1 MTPYRLSLP
10 SEDDPYPAYR
20 GFRDRDPAHYSA
32 PEDIWVLTRYADVSH
47 AFQDWRTWSSQRRGN
62 LLNDMPERIGKT
74 LGTTD
79 PPGHRFAR
87 SLVERAF
94 TWRTVEG
101 LLPKI
106 DSLAGA
112 LARAATERGSVDMV
126 AEVSAPFNASILGA
140 MFGLPEQDFLR
151 LRRWLDDFFLREEG
165 AVGEETPQAR
175 AMRNLSRYLDSV
187 AGDRLERPSDDL
199 MSMMLRADAG
209 GRKLSREQVVITTMT
224 FLTAGFESTNN
235 LFTNLAHA
243 LALHQAVYRRVRRR
257 PELVPDF
264 VEEGMRWDAAAQG
277 FVRCPTR
284 DVDMHG
290 KTIPAGAQVLL
301 HIGSANRDERVFPDP
316 DRLEIDRQR
325 KRHLGFGKGIHF
337 CVGAPLARLMAQS
350 LFERLLGASRVWEVD
365 LDGASRVETPNFR
378 GFSVLPLR
386 IREG

>member
-1 MTPYRLSLP
+1 MRPYRLSMVA
-10 SEDDPYPAYR
+10 SDDPYPSYR
-20 GFRDRDPAHYSA
+20 AFRDRDPAHYSP
-32 PEDIWVLTRYADVSH
+32 PEDVWVLTRYKDVED
-47 AFQDWRTWSSQRRGN
+47 AFRDWRTWSSGRRGN
-62 LLNDMPERIGKT
+62 LLNDMPERIGRT

-79 PPGHRFAR
+79 PPDHRFAR
-87 SLVERAF
+87 GLVEKTF
-94 TWRTVEG
+94 TRRTVER
-101 LLPKI
+101 LSAKI
-106 DSLAGA
+106 DGLAAKLAGE
-112 LARAATERGSVDMV
+112 ARERRRIEMV
-126 AEVSAPFNASILGA
+126 RDISAPFNASILGA

-284 DVDMHG
+284 DVDMHD